1 MDGSSRCSPPRSESR
16 SRATSW
22 TGCWTWPSQGSP
34 RLRTHSGPCSGAR
47 LPDVGWA
54 EVTGRLLLAA
64 ALGGAVGLEREL
76 HEREAGLRTHLLV
89 SVGAAPFTLVSA
101 YAWTDFHFT
110 PSSGITCDP
119 TRIAAQTGT

>member
-1 MDGSSRCSPPRSESR
+1 MDGSSRCSRRRSGSR

-22 TGCWTWPSQGSP
+22 TACWSWRPRGSP
-34 RLRTHSGPCSGAR
+34 RSRTRSAPCSGAR

-64 ALGGAVGLEREL
+64 ALGGAIGLEREL

-89 SVGAAPFTLVSA
+89 SVGAALFTLVSA
-101 YAWTDFHFT
+101 YAWTDFHFSR
-110 PSSGITCDP
+110 SSGISFDP
-119 TRIAAQTGT
+119 TRIAAQ